1 MKEKT
6 FTVFI
11 RKAGDVWER
20 MEIEGSNFRD
30 VAKKLKHY
38 NYKFIEAYISL
49 RRYPYHIFGDYP

>member
-1 MKEKT
+1 MKTKT

-11 RKAGDVWER
+11 RKIGDVWER

-30 VAKKLKHY
+30 VAKKLK

-49 RRYPYHIFGDYP
+49 RRYPYHIFGEYP